1 MISRS
6 SAAVLQLTSIPDEVR
21 AIERAGWSGGA
32 EVA

>member
-6 SAAVLQLTSIPDEVR
+6 SAVVLGLTPTPDEVR